1 MIRFS
6 DIEYSM
12 RFNMQKCCSKFRSC
26 RLKHATS
33 ILRPAVQQIVIL
45 IAYCIENLYYLCFWS
60 RISSPTVIT
69 ELLSLAD
76 YSMAPNTISF
86 DVRTCML
93 ALWRFAHVQNNV
105 IVCCMRRSPVR
116 REIRTDPDLLTLTG
130 PNGGCGCSGVKISG
144 RGWRVSPL
152 LSLFLCPHGDAE
164 GVPGWPRGRAGH
176 PAGIYTHP

>member
-1 MIRFS
+1 
-6 DIEYSM
+6 M

-60 RISSPTVIT
+60 RISSPTVIA

-76 YSMAPNTISF
+76 NSVAPNTISF

-93 ALWRFAHVQNNV
+93 ALWRFAHAQKNV

-116 REIRTDPDLLTLTG
+116 REIRTDPDVLTLTG
-130 PNGGCGCSGVKISG
+130 PNGGCGCSGVKVSG
-144 RGWRVSPL
+144 AGIAGVPPAIPFR
-152 LSLFLCPHGDAE
+152 CPHGDAE

-176 PAGIYTHP
+176 PAGTYTHP